1 MGYVFR
7 MLCRISDQITRL
19 CRPRLR
25 GAWWLVLFYKNGNR
39 RHAGPRMVA
48 VLIFGGWLLNA
59 TCSSAMVFGED
70 DRRRQS
76 YHDMYHLKSVGVVVA
91 GSYVGVGTLV
101 LKGDVLVTSA
111 HVIYDELGSLRSDQ
125 VIYFPDGNPKKR
137 VSVDLTKAVAGNTVV
152 KPGDLQDDWIILN
165 LAKNVINENPHQG
178 FSSAGILPI
187 TPKNFREL
195 KDNIVHV
202 SFDFRR
208 RPHRKLVNRKC
219 RLHQKVR
226 GDMFWDIP
234 SILLHDCDL
243 GRLDNSGSPIFYF
256 DDGRY
261 YLIGLHQGGHRDLTA
276 EPYEGCLVARKCRDV
291 HDSVFDPTK
300 NPNFAF
306 GITRQ
311 FERAISRFIDI
322 RSINGSAK

>member
-1 MGYVFR
+1 MMEDRVATSCLGCCGALWFLSFS
-7 MLCRISDQITRL
+7 LCGL
-19 CRPRLR
+19 PRWSVPL
-25 GAWWLVLFYKNGNR
+25 
-39 RHAGPRMVA
+39 MVSTLTIVA
-48 VLIFGGWLLNA
+48 LLANS
-59 TCSSAMVFGED
+59 TCTGAMVFGED
-70 DRRRQS
+70 DRRRQT
-76 YHDMYHLKSVGVVVA
+76 YYDMYHLKSVGVVVA

-111 HVIYDELGSLRSDQ
+111 HVIYDKLGSLRSDQ

-152 KPGDLQDDWIILN
+152 KPGDLQDDWIIVN

-243 GRLDNSGSPIFYF
+243 GRRDNSGSPIFYL

-261 YLIGLHQGGHRDLTA
+261 YLIGLHQGGHRD
-276 EPYEGCLVARKCRDV
+276 V
-291 HDSVFDPTK
+291 HHSIFDPTT

-306 GITRQ
+306 GITHK
-311 FERAISRFIDI
+311 FERTIRRFIDMRI
-322 RSINGSAK
+322 IDGSVK